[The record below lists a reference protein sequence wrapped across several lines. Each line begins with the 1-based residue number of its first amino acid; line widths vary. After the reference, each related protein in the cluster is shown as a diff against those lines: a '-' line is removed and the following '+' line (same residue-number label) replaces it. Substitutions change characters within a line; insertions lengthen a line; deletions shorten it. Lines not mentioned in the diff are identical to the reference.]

1 MNKILLTLAAA
12 GIAFSAAADDTVNP
26 DSTGFKFTDVKIVKT
41 TPVRDQN
48 KSGTCWCFSAN
59 TFLESEILNKT
70 GKEVNLSEMFVV
82 NHCYRDKAEKFIRMY
97 GKLNFAQG
105 GSIMDN
111 VYVWRKYGMVP
122 EEVYTGL
129 NYGEDNHVH
138 GELEAAAQ
146 GVVNAVVKN
155 PNKKISTAWKNAL
168 AGVLDAYLGSLPE
181 TFVYEGKTYTP
192 QSFAA
197 SLGLNMDDYVPVTSW
212 THHEFYKPCMV
223 EVPDNWLCANS
234 YNVPL
239 ADFEAIVDLSIE
251 NGHSVSWAA
260 DVSERG
266 FNWKNG
272 FALIPAEVD
281 ESTLEG
287 TELSRWVKLSE
298 KERQNKRFEIKGP
311 VKEITVTQELRQEM
325 FDSQET
331 TDDHGMV
338 IVGTATDQEGNKY
351 YKVQNSWTDKQVYD
365 GFFYV
370 SRAYF
375 LAKTLNIL
383 VHKSA
388 IPADVA
394 KKMQW

>member
-251 NGHSVSWAA
+251 NGHAVSWAA

-351 YKVQNSWTDKQVYD
+351 YKVQNSWTDKQVYG

>member
-12 GIAFSAAADDTVNP
+12 GIAFSAAACDTVNP

-251 NGHSVSWAA
+251 KGHAVSWAA

-351 YKVQNSWTDKQVYD
+351 YKVQNSWTDKQVYG

>member
-239 ADFEAIVDLSIE
+239 AEFEAIVDLSIE
-251 NGHSVSWAA
+251 KGHAVSWAA

-351 YKVQNSWTDKQVYD
+351 YKVQNSWTDKQVYG

>member
-181 TFVYEGKTYTP
+181 TFVYEGKAYTP

-251 NGHSVSWAA
+251 NGHAVSWAA

-351 YKVQNSWTDKQVYD
+351 YKVQNSWTDKQVYG

>member
-351 YKVQNSWTDKQVYD
+351 YKVQNSWTDKQVYG

>member
-251 NGHSVSWAA
+251 KGHAVSWAA

-351 YKVQNSWTDKQVYD
+351 YKVQNSWTDKQVYG

>member
-251 NGHSVSWAA
+251 KGHAVSWAA

-351 YKVQNSWTDKQVYD
+351 YKVQNSWTDKQVYG

-394 KKMQW
+394 